1 MIDVQKILHSEVEQ
15 VLIELYN
22 CNDPKLIQIQP
33 TRKEFKGNYTL
44 VVFPL
49 LKYSKQKPEET
60 GEAIAQL
67 MMKKSKTVAEYN
79 VVKGFLNLTL
89 SVDFWSNI
97 LKNIE
102 HNADYG
108 LSLNAKSTNHIMV
121 EFSSPN
127 TNKPLHLGHIRNN
140 LLGFSVSR
148 ILAANGNRVTRV
160 NLVNDRGIHICKS
173 MLAWQKFGNGAT
185 PQSTGIKGD
194 RFVGDYYVLFENHYK
209 SQIAELMAQG
219 KTEDEAKNEAPIIE
233 EARQMLRNWENRK
246 KEVLDL
252 WKTMNSW
259 VYDGFDDTYKR
270 LGIEFDKT
278 YFESETYKLGKEVV
292 LKNLQSGLLQ
302 QDSDGSVWIDLTAEG
317 LDRKLLLRSDG
328 TSVYMTQDIG
338 TAIQRFSEYDLNK
351 HIYVVGNEQNYHF
364 QVLSLVLSK
373 MGYSW
378 ANQLQHLSYGMV
390 ELPSGKMKSRE
401 GTVVDAD
408 DLLDEM
414 LSTAREMA
422 QESGKLEG
430 LNEREIADIN
440 RIVSLGALKYFIL
453 KVDPKKNMLFN
464 PEESIDFNGDT
475 GPFIQ
480 YAHAR
485 IKSILRKAKEV
496 GAKPEL
502 KNYQFNEKEVRLI
515 QLLDS
520 FGGVVGEAAEQLSP
534 AQIANYMFELAR
546 EFNQYYHEY
555 QIIKEADKNCRNSRL
570 FLIKTVAQILKN
582 AAWLLGMEMP
592 DKM

>member
-1 MIDVQKILHSEVEQ
+1 MIDVQKILHNEVEK

-22 CNDPKLIQIQP
+22 CNDSKLIQIQP

-67 MMKKSKTVAEYN
+67 MMKKTKTVAEYN

-102 HNADYG
+102 SNVDYG
-108 LSLNAKSTNHIMV
+108 LNFNAKPTNHIMV

-173 MLAWQKFGNGAT
+173 MLAWQKFGNGDT
-185 PQSTGIKGD
+185 PQNTGIKGD

-233 EARQMLRNWENRK
+233 EARQMLRDWENRK

-252 WKTMNSW
+252 WKTMNGW
-259 VYDGFDDTYKR
+259 VYDGFDVTYKR
-270 LGIEFDKT
+270 LGIEFEKT

-292 LKNLQSGLLQ
+292 LKNLESGLIQ
-302 QDSDGSVWIDLTAEG
+302 QDSDGSVWVDLTAEG

-422 QESGKLEG
+422 QESGKLES
-430 LNEREIADIN
+430 LNEQEIADIN

-502 KNYQFNEKEVRLI
+502 TNYQFNEKEVRLI

-520 FGGVVGEAAEQLSP
+520 FGGVVSEAAEQLSP
-534 AQIANYMFELAR
+534 ALVANYMFELAR

-555 QIIKEADKNCRNSRL
+555 QIIKEADGTCRNSRL
-570 FLIKTVAQILKN
+570 FLINTVAQILKN

-592 DKM
+592 EKM